1 MGLSS
6 RDMNIKATR
15 GFTLVEL
22 LVVIAIIGILSA
34 LLFPAL
40 SSARERARRTQCVN
54 NLKELALAFQS
65 YADDNGDQLPGPAW
79 LGLYENYDNQDF
91 TRLPYYIAAY
101 MGLPAPQSTAQNA
114 PLTRCPS
121 AAKHWTAAASDAP
134 PMSNE
139 VPLSYMASLEVTNMN
154 SDIVTRPFGYPY
166 TQPPFNSDTN
176 EAPKHLHEIGRPSS
190 SWALTD
196 VDQEN
201 GFTAAYYYPFLP
213 VTPAHGNIR
222 NELFFDWH
230 VDAVPN

>member
-54 NLKELALAFQS
+54 NLKELAIAFQS

-101 MGLPAPQSTAQNA
+101 MGLPAPQS
-114 PLTRCPS
+114 
-121 AAKHWTAAASDAP
+121 
-134 PMSNE
+134 
-139 VPLSYMASLEVTNMN
+139 VPQVASLAWLSSGCAVLDGGRSDDSGDVTE
-154 SDIVTRPFGYPY
+154 
-166 TQPPFNSDTN
+166 Q
-176 EAPKHLHEIGRPSS
+176 
-190 SWALTD
+190 
-196 VDQEN
+196 
-201 GFTAAYYYPFLP
+201 AA
-213 VTPAHGNIR
+213 
-222 NELFFDWH
+222 
-230 VDAVPN
+230 